1 MNQQEY
7 AIKVKP
13 FIDALAEGK
22 KIQYSSVFDLDPIW
36 RESVELDFYF
46 EKYNY
51 RIVIPYI
58 IVNGHE
64 VPKPIDYQ
72 LNRGDEYYIPEFQC
86 ETGVLFCIWQN
97 REIDNVILKHGV
109 IHLTYDDAQKH
120 FKALV
125 DYTLVG

>member
-7 AIKVKP
+7 AIKAKP

-22 KIQYSSVFDLDPIW
+22 KIQYSSVYDLNPVWMDYAKTTFNFDQC
-36 RESVELDFYF
+36 
-46 EKYNY
+46 NY

-72 LNRGDEYYIPEFQC
+72 LNLGDEYYIPEFQC
-86 ETGVLFCIWQN
+86 ETGVLFCVWHN
-97 REIDNVILKHGV
+97 REIDNMRLKHGV